1 MADPPDPPPPDLP
14 PPATPPDSPPPDLPP
29 PATPPDSPPPPGGD
43 RSPSAPPPPDDLDGE
58 FDRVTA
64 RRRWPVVVVGLAV
77 VAALVASSL
86 LARSAGSG
94 DSGPGDGGGATAP
107 TTTGEPATRAEVE
120 AAVAAISTFVEQ
132 ERGLDFVEPVEVDL
146 AGEGEFQD
154 RLLADFDEDVD
165 ELRATGAFLE
175 GLGMVEP
182 GTDVVEA
189 MRSLLGGFVVG
200 FYDPETAE
208 LVVRGAE
215 LTPYVKTTIAH
226 ELVHALDD
234 QHHDLDRPEY
244 DDADDE
250 VGFGFSAVAEG
261 NARRIESAYRA
272 SLDEDERAQADAQE
286 RAVGGDVDL
295 GAVPLV
301 LLDLIGA
308 PYLLG
313 EPFVERVVDDG
324 GNEALAEAFADPPRT
339 TEQVLD
345 PDRYLAGEEAVDV
358 PAPDVAGEVVD
369 EGVVGQLVLM
379 LMLAG
384 ELGMDDAR
392 AAATGW
398 GGDRGVAWRDGD
410 RACATVSLVGDDGAE
425 TRELRAAVDRWAGEQ
440 DDARVVAGRGDG
452 PFTFESCSG

>member
-1 MADPPDPPPPDLP
+1 
-14 PPATPPDSPPPDLPP
+14 
-29 PATPPDSPPPPGGD
+29 
-43 RSPSAPPPPDDLDGE
+43 
-58 FDRVTA
+58 
-64 RRRWPVVVVGLAV
+64 
-77 VAALVASSL
+77 
-86 LARSAGSG
+86 
-94 DSGPGDGGGATAP
+94 
-107 TTTGEPATRAEVE
+107 
-120 AAVAAISTFVEQ
+120 
-132 ERGLDFVEPVEVDL
+132 
-146 AGEGEFQD
+146 
-154 RLLADFDEDVD
+154 
-165 ELRATGAFLE
+165 
-175 GLGMVEP
+175 MVEP

-261 NARRIESAYRA
+261 NARRIESAYHA
-272 SLDEDERAQADAQE
+272 SLDDDERAQAEAQE
-286 RAVGGDVDL
+286 LAAGGDVDL
-295 GAVPLV
+295 DDVPVV

-313 EPFVERVVDDG
+313 EPFVERVVDHG

-345 PDRYLAGEEAVDV
+345 PDRYLAGEQAVRV

-410 RACATVSLVGDDGAE
+410 RACATVSLVGDDVAE
-425 TRELRAAVDRWAGEQ
+425 TRELRDAVERWAGEQ
-440 DDARVVAGRGDG
+440 GDARVAPGGGDG
-452 PFTFESCSG
+452 PFTFESCAG

>member
-1 MADPPDPPPPDLP
+1 MADPPAPPPDPAPAGATPPDPPPPDPAPPGTTPLDPPPPPP
-14 PPATPPDSPPPDLPP
+14 PPADF
-29 PATPPDSPPPPGGD
+29 
-43 RSPSAPPPPDDLDGE
+43 DGQFE
-58 FDRVTA
+58 RVTT
-64 RRRWPVVVVGLAV
+64 RRRWPVAVVGLAV

-86 LARSAGSG
+86 LARNAGSG
-94 DSGPGDGGGATAP
+94 DDGPDDDTGTPP

-120 AAVAAISTFVEQ
+120 AVVAEISVFVEQ
-132 ERGLDFVEPVEVDL
+132 ERGLDFVEPVAVEL
-146 AGEGEFQD
+146 SGEGEFQD

-165 ELRATGAFLE
+165 ELRTTGAFLE

-272 SLDEDERAQADAQE
+272 SLDEHERAQADAQE
-286 RAVGGDVDL
+286 RSVGGDVDL

-313 EPFVERVVDDG
+313 EPFVGQVVDEG

-339 TEQVLD
+339 SEQLLD
-345 PDRYLAGEEAVDV
+345 PDRYLAGEQAVDV

-379 LMLAG
+379 LMLAD
-384 ELGMDDAR
+384 ELGMDVAR
-392 AAATGW
+392 TAATGW

-410 RACATVSLVGDDGAE
+410 RACVTVSLVGDDAAE
-425 TRELRAAVDRWAGEQ
+425 TRELRDALDRWAEEQ
-440 DDARVVAGRGDG
+440 HDARIVAGRGDG

>member
-1 MADPPDPPPPDLP
+1 MVDPPVPPPEPAPPGAMRSDVPPPPRP
-14 PPATPPDSPPPDLPP
+14 
-29 PATPPDSPPPPGGD
+29 PPPPG
-43 RSPSAPPPPDDLDGE
+43 DLDGGFE
-58 FDRVTA
+58 RVTP

-86 LARSAGSG
+86 LARNAGSG
-94 DSGPGDGGGATAP
+94 DADGPEGGATAP
-107 TTTGEPATRAEVE
+107 ATTGEPASRAEVE
-120 AAVAAISTFVEQ
+120 AVVAEIGTFVER
-132 ERGLDFVEPVEVDL
+132 ERGLELLEPVDVEL
-146 AGEGEFQD
+146 AGEGDFQD
-154 RLLADFDEDVD
+154 RLLADFEEDVD

-182 GTDVVEA
+182 GTDVVDA

-200 FYDPETAE
+200 FYDPESGE

-234 QHHDLDRPEY
+234 QHHDLDRPEF

-250 VGFGFSAVAEG
+250 VGLGFSAVAEG

-286 RAVGGDVDL
+286 LALGGDVDL
-295 GAVPLV
+295 GGVPPV

-313 EPFVERVVDDG
+313 EPFVEQVVADG
-324 GNEALAEAFADPPRT
+324 GDDALAEAFADPPRT
-339 TEQVLD
+339 SEQLLD
-345 PDRYLAGEEAVDV
+345 PDRYLAGEQAVEV
-358 PAPDVAGEVVD
+358 PVPEVAGEVVD
-369 EGVVGQLVLM
+369 EGVVGQLVLT

-392 AAATGW
+392 AAASGW

-410 RACATVSLVGDDGAE
+410 RACVTVSLVGDDAAE
-425 TRELRAAVDRWAGEQ
+425 TRELRDGLDRWSDEQ
-440 DDARVVAGRGDG
+440 DDARVVPGRGDG
-452 PFTFESCSG
+452 AFTLESCSG